1 MFNGMRKA
9 NTCRW
14 HKPATAEQLPRS
26 LLKLHRAHRT
36 RNIPRPL
43 RVHGIWMSNNN
54 LRILYS
60 GTFRGLR
67 ALRSL
72 DLRSNYLHTTETSS
86 FNELSCLT
94 SLHTDDLRDLDNS
107 IEIHAGILDGI
118 SRLNLLELPYFDNCV
133 REEDVFKR
141 LEFLTDLD
149 LYENKIQILSSGIF
163 RGLWGSLAS
172 LQTRSRR

>member
-1 MFNGMRKA
+1 MTQACHSR
-9 NTCRW
+9 T
-14 HKPATAEQLPRS
+14 ATSISPQTSSSTQNQEHSSTFACSRYLD
-26 LLKLHRAHRT
+26 L
-36 RNIPRPL
+36 
-43 RVHGIWMSNNN
+43 SNNN

-163 RGLWGSLAS
+163 RGL
-172 LQTRSRR
+172 